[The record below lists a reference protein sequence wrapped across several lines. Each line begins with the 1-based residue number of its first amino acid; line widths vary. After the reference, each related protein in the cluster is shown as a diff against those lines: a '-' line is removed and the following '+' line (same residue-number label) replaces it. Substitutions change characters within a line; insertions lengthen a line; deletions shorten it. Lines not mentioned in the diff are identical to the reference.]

1 MSCQVCSWLEIW
13 TIVQFS
19 SNLTL
24 DAQSTYYS
32 WMVSRIMHMLRPS
45 TLFETSYDVIGRCR
59 LFMCILANKKTIF
72 IC

>member
-1 MSCQVCSWLEIW
+1 
-13 TIVQFS
+13 
-19 SNLTL
+19 
-24 DAQSTYYS
+24 
-32 WMVSRIMHMLRPS
+32 MVSRIMHMLRPS